1 MLRPKRY
8 PGFLLR
14 RLHAR
19 DRSIKRLALDLAEW
33 QLADRALRTAYLHR
47 TIGKSVMAGLADG
60 EHRKSLIGDG
70 KGKNSVGVVAKH
82 FQVSTRTVET
92 ALKSYRLFLKRN
104 RRLVLKHWRHDYRAQ
119 ISIGS
124 PGRKRT

>member
-60 EHRKSLIGDG
+60 EHRKSLIGEEVRG
-70 KGKNSVGVVAKH
+70 AKIGEVVPTEPDQA
-82 FQVSTRTVET
+82 
-92 ALKSYRLFLKRN
+92 
-104 RRLVLKHWRHDYRAQ
+104 RARSL
-119 ISIGS
+119 ISLIE
-124 PGRKRT
+124 